1 MKRLHFPSFLI
12 DRFDGFAITS
22 KITTSQKH
30 LPVLSSL
37 FVKTCRIKRTGKI

>member
-30 LPVLSSL
+30 LPCAFIFVCKDLSD
-37 FVKTCRIKRTGKI
+37 